1 MFILLAVMAGQLIIL
16 GTPEAT
22 AIPKEVVRQEESEL
36 YAHIC
41 LARFFRLAA
50 FASLFSLLVS
60 LKPHLIRVLI
70 KHMLSRLGDGH
81 TDQPVSARTP

>member
-1 MFILLAVMAGQLIIL
+1 MAGQLIIL

-60 LKPHLIRVLI
+60 LKPRLMTEPIRVLLWYI
-70 KHMLSRLGDGH
+70 GKEKHCEMHLLLFH
-81 TDQPVSARTP
+81 H